1 MDARTTRET
10 HFADWVEFS
19 SGVSLLYLSTE
30 GPRDEYIDRLRAAQ
44 RHGNLDE
51 LNHVTALMLVKTL
64 VPMGVRKRWSA
75 LDRLYHARFCE
86 CVVREGGG
94 E

>member
-19 SGVSLLYLSTE
+19 SGLSLLYLGTE
-30 GPRDEYIDRLRAAQ
+30 GPRDEYIDRLRASQ
-44 RHGNLDE
+44 RHGNLDA
-51 LNHVTALMLVKTL
+51 LNHGTALMLAKTP
-64 VPMGVRKRWSA
+64 VPMGVRERWSE

-86 CVVREGGG
+86 CVAREGGG

>member
-19 SGVSLLYLSTE
+19 SGLSLLYLGIE
-30 GPRDEYIDRLRAAQ
+30 GPRDEYTDRIIAAQ

-51 LNHVTALMLVKTL
+51 LTHVTALMLVNTP
-64 VPMGVRKRWSA
+64 VPMGVRERWSE

-86 CVVREGGG
+86 CVAREGGG

>member
-1 MDARTTRET
+1 MQPATSYPSTGTHGARPL
-10 HFADWVEFS
+10 AA
-19 SGVSLLYLSTE
+19 
-30 GPRDEYIDRLRAAQ
+30 RLRAAQ